1 MMEIKKNQK
10 VIKRVGLFLSICWSF
25 LAVAQTNT
33 EIRNLED
40 FAKVYGVVRYFHP
53 SDETSKINWNQFA
66 VYGTQEMLKSKDPKI
81 SLKNLFFPIAP
92 SVSFEGKPYL
102 WNENGLS
109 PVFWIHKGLGID
121 RLKEKS
127 IYSSTRYNRAPS
139 TKKEYNYVYVNVFP
153 KTISTPLKIVYEG
166 KSDDGGES
174 FAYTNV
180 YNPGVKKANFNTHQN
195 SPIVSEDWEK
205 KELEINN
212 SLPVDRINIGFIST
226 KQGSEFRNIQLFYMN
241 NKKEWVLYD
250 LPSYLDSDWKVNKP
264 TTLIERSATGFKFAE
279 STDNISSKGLNPYSI
294 TWDKYEKIGLPD
306 DLQVIIPTVVYTDKE
321 KTLPISDKNAFKEL
335 QSHLKSESFNKNVA
349 LANVII
355 VWNILKNFYPYQDVI
370 KVNWDQALEKALKD
384 AYDDK
389 DEFDN
394 YLTLNRFLSNFDDA
408 HMSVFYKGL
417 IEKRKYA
424 PHVALR
430 YINNKLIVKSVSPE
444 IRDIIKGDEIIKI
457 DNVNTQKYIDSLQ
470 QYFSGSKQYKDWI
483 SSYSLL
489 RGEKNTPI
497 VFTLS
502 NGKIINLV
510 KDTDITANWDFYIR
524 DDTTKAK
531 EINADT
537 YYVNMDKLSGDEMEA
552 EISNIRKY
560 KNLIIDLRGYPRTD
574 QQHKILNYLLPIE
587 DSTKWLCAKD
597 IYLTDFKYYKET
609 CAGHR
614 LRKSISD
621 NSLKTNNVL
630 LVDERSVSNAEMFAQ
645 VVKHYKLATIIGR
658 PTAGANG
665 NRNDISLLNGLQFS
679 FTGLK
684 VTNPDG
690 SRFHA
695 IGVIPDIFVGETVD
709 DLKNSKDVY
718 IEKAIDF
725 FNKK

>member
-1 MMEIKKNQK
+1 MLKKIEFFISIFMSFVLWAQTTTEIKQLK
-10 VIKRVGLFLSICWSF
+10 
-25 LAVAQTNT
+25 
-33 EIRNLED
+33 D
-40 FAKVYGVVRYFHP
+40 FSKLYGVVRYFHP
-53 SDETSKINWNQFA
+53 SDEAAKINWNQFA
-66 VYGTQEMLKSKDPKI
+66 VYGTEEILKSKNEKDDLKKI
-81 SLKNLFFPIAP
+81 FLPIAP
-92 SVSFEGKPYL
+92 SISFDDKNYT

-109 PVFWIHKGLGID
+109 PVFWIHNGLGLD
-121 RLKEKS
+121 KLGEKNR
-127 IYSSTRYNRAPS
+127 YSSKRYNRAS
-139 TKKEYNYVYVNVFP
+139 SVKKEYNYVYVNIIP
-153 KTISTPLKIVYEG
+153 KSISTSLKIVYEAR
-166 KSDDGGES
+166 SDNGGES
-174 FAYTNV
+174 FAYTNI
-180 YNPGVKKANFNTHQN
+180 YNSGVTKSNFNTHQHT
-195 SPIVSEDWEK
+195 PVVSEEWEK
-205 KELEINN
+205 KELEIDN
-212 SLPVDRINIGFIST
+212 SLPVDRINIGLMST
-226 KQGSEFRNIQLFYMN
+226 TPGSEFRNLQLFYLN
-241 NKKEWVLYD
+241 SKKEWSSYS
-250 LPSYLDSDWKVNKP
+250 LPSFLDGDWKVNKP
-264 TTLIERSATGFKFAE
+264 TTLIERNSTGFKFTENIDAV
-279 STDNISSKGLNPYSI
+279 STNGLNAYSI
-294 TWDKYEKIGLPD
+294 TWDKYEKIELANGLK
-306 DLQVIIPTVVYTDKE
+306 VVIPTVVYTDKTN
-321 KTLPISDKNAFKEL
+321 TLPIADKNALKEL
-335 QSHLKSESFNKNVA
+335 QSHLKSEPFNRNVA

-355 VWNILKNFYPYQDVI
+355 AWNILKNFYPYQDVI
-370 KVNWDQALEKALKD
+370 KVNWDQVLEKVLKD

-389 DEFDN
+389 DEYDN

-408 HMSVFYKGL
+408 HMSVFYQGL
-417 IEKRKYA
+417 IERRKYA
-424 PHVALR
+424 PRVALR
-430 YINNKLIVKSVSPE
+430 YINEKLIVKNVSS
-444 IRDIIKGDEIIKI
+444 DIKGINKGDEIIKI

-489 RGEKNTPI
+489 RGEKDTPI
-497 VFTLS
+497 IFTLS
-502 NGKIINLV
+502 NGKNINLV

-531 EINADT
+531 EIDADT

-552 EISNIRKY
+552 EIPTIRKY

-597 IYLTDFKYYKET
+597 IYLPDFKYYKET

-665 NRNDISLLNGLQFS
+665 NRNDISLLNGLQIS

-695 IGVIPDIFVGETVD
+695 IGVIPDIFVSETAD

-718 IEKAIDF
+718 IDKAIEF
-725 FNKK
+725 FNKKKL